1 MDDHGSWMDR
11 DITILYMF
19 HLKIA
24 HKTFPGNQPF
34 VLCVVVKTCLDKRV
48 ELDLLVVGLY
58 KVCQEIRPI
67 ELEAKMM
74 TIVLNFDWTTHKP
87 RTSRL
92 SEDPLAG

>member
-1 MDDHGSWMDR
+1 MDD

-74 TIVLNFDWTTHKP
+74 TSTMVLNFDWTTHKP
-87 RTSRL
+87 RTTRL